1 MLDVTKN
8 KSEHLPTSLKCF
20 MTWYGGML
28 YLKIEVS
35 CQYVSVN
42 TMQNKGYKNISV
54 AKGGR
59 GTIALPHFSSWLG
72 LSVHPVHLSAHQICL
87 SRIPFAF
94 ELSN

>member
-20 MTWYGGML
+20 TILYGGML

-42 TMQNKGYKNISV
+42 TMQNKGFKNISV
-54 AKGGR
+54 AKGDR
-59 GTIALPHFSSWLG
+59 GAVALPHFSS
-72 LSVHPVHLSAHQICL
+72 
-87 SRIPFAF
+87 
-94 ELSN
+94 